1 MDFQRVS
8 SEFQPTRPLRGATR
22 RYPTHEGAPP
32 HFNPRAPCG
41 ARRWTR
47 PHSSSAYDFN
57 PRAPCGARPLWL
69 PSTVLWDIFQP
80 TRPLRGATSGNT
92 VTFTEGEYFNPR
104 APCGARRRKPD
115 DSCGRYPD
123 FNPRAPCGARLWRAS
138 PKARRSRHF
147 NPRAP
152 CGARLFTFVGV
163 SVTVTFQPT
172 RPLRGATFLRLLK
185 PGEFCIST
193 HAPLA
198 GRDGG
203 ILGAARAVCAHF
215 NPRAPCGARL
225 STPPIP
231 HRSYQFQPT
240 RPLRGATCLML
251 FPCKIELVFQPTRPL
266 RGATAVERPQAA
278 AS

>member
-198 GRDGG
+198 GRDS
-203 ILGAARAVCAHF
+203 LAFVK
-215 NPRAPCGARL
+215 NVWYKL
-225 STPPIP
+225 
-231 HRSYQFQPT
+231 FQPT
-240 RPLRGATCLML
+240 RPLRGATSGTGWRS
-251 FPCKIELVFQPTRPL
+251 KNREISTHAPL
-266 RGATAVERPQAA
+266 AGRDACRRWPFW
-278 AS
+278 